1 MDRDV
6 RGDRRV
12 ALGELFEDGDG
23 VDPSQGRAA
32 ELLADVD
39 AAEAELTCAVQRFA
53 REDVLLVA
61 LGGVRGEL
69 ALGEFAYGAEDGTA
83 LRRADIAI
91 GKAYGALSMGV
102 GSRTL
107 GKRAEERPHFIAAVT
122 HVVGGSMVPVAGGVL
137 IRGDDKSIIGAVGV
151 SGDTS
156 DNDEAAALAGLAAAG
171 LTADP
176 S

>member
-1 MDRDV
+1 MTQLTLAKAQTV
-6 RGDRRV
+6 V
-12 ALGELFEDGDG
+12 A
-23 VDPSQGRAA
+23 AA
-32 ELLADVD
+32 LAH
-39 AAEAELTCAVQRFA
+39 A
-53 REDVLLVA
+53 REKSMAPMGVVVLDA
-61 LGGVRGEL
+61 RGVMK
-69 ALGEFAYGAEDGTA
+69 AYAAEDGTA

-91 GKAYGALSMGV
+91 GKAHGALSMGV

-122 HVVGGSMVPVAGGVL
+122 HAVGGTLIPVAGGVL

-151 SGDTS
+151 TGDTS
-156 DNDEAAALAGLAAAG
+156 DNDEACALAGLAAAE

>member
-1 MDRDV
+1 MTQLTLAAAQTV
-6 RGDRRV
+6 V
-12 ALGELFEDGDG
+12 SAAL
-23 VDPSQGRAA
+23 AH
-32 ELLADVD
+32 
-39 AAEAELTCAVQRFA
+39 A
-53 REDVLLVA
+53 REKSLPPMVVAVLDA
-61 LGGVRGEL
+61 RGVL
-69 ALGEFAYGAEDGTA
+69 KAFAAEDGSA

-91 GKAYGALSMGV
+91 GKAHGALALGV

-122 HVVGGSMVPVAGGVL
+122 QAIGGSLVPVAGGVL
-137 IRGDDKSIIGAVGV
+137 VRGDDDSIVGAVGM

-156 DNDEAAALAGLAAAG
+156 DNDEACVLAGLEAAR